1 MSPARQPMI
10 ATAASV
16 PKSPVPAGTKTSIQV
31 LIPPDRAPHFAMR
44 CFTIEPGGGMPNHT
58 NTVEHEQY
66 VLNGRAEVGIGGEVH
81 QVKKGDVV
89 YIPAGLPHW
98 YTTLGDEPFQFL
110 CLVPNQ
116 PDTIE
121 LVAGEPGC

>member
-1 MSPARQPMI
+1 MSPTQQPMI
-10 ATAASV
+10 ATAQSV
-16 PKSPVPAGTKTSIQV
+16 PKSPVPAGSKTSIQI

-58 NTVEHEQY
+58 NSVEHEQY
-66 VLNGRAEVGIGGEVH
+66 VLGGRAEVGIGGKVH
-81 QVKKGDVV
+81 HVQQGDVV
-89 YIPAGLPHW
+89 YIPAGIPHW
-98 YTTLGDEPFQFL
+98 YTTVGDEPFKFL

-121 LVAGEPGC
+121 IVQEEQGC